1 MKMSDSDL
9 HLLGLSD
16 EYPRLVDDFDRP
28 ACFPSPRS
36 TVHRGVP
43 RSIAMTLTYP
53 ERGEPWSPVLLF
65 ATLMRFVP
73 VTPYKFMDMSRHPS
87 SASVLAS
94 SPTFL
99 RAWTYP
105 LLRHRLLLP

>member
-1 MKMSDSDL
+1 MSDSDL
-9 HLLGLSD
+9 HLLGLSG
-16 EYPRLVDDFDRP
+16 EYARPVDDFDRP
-28 ACFPSPRS
+28 AGSPSPRS
-36 TVHRGVP
+36 TERCGVP

-53 ERGEPWSPVLLF
+53 ERGEPRPPVLLF
-65 ATLMRFVP
+65 ATLTRFVP
-73 VTPYKFMDMSRHPS
+73 VTPYKLMDMSRHPS
-87 SASVLAS
+87 SVLAS